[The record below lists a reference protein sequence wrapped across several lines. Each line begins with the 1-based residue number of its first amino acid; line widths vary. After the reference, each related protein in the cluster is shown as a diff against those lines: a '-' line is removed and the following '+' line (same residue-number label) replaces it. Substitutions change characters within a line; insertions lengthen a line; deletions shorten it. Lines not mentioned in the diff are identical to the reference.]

1 MDQTHSDGSSF
12 RHDLKVVDSAN
23 GRKYIDIGSGTGDY
37 FVISKDGSLREYDR
51 EGYIRTARR
60 LPE

>member
-1 MDQTHSDGSSF
+1 MDEVHGDGNTS
-12 RHDLKVVDSAN
+12 RHELRVVDSASE
-23 GRKYIDIGSGTGDY
+23 RKYIDIGSGTGDY

-51 EGYIRTARR
+51 EGYIRTARK